1 MININDR
8 EYLINKF
15 LKIIININF
24 INNNTKFLEKQKYKN
39 KNKDNN
45 LYLLI
50 PKGIKVFLWFT
61 YLNDK
66 NVCVLIKLKHN
77 YSNYNNIIY
86 DIEIVHLCFTNTL
99 AYGTL
104 LYGTFLNIKNTK
116 FFICEDIYQ
125 YKNNYINNIIFKNKL
140 YIIQEIFKNNIK
152 NNIYTNNSIIILF
165 AIISNDYNYLYNLI
179 PTLSYSIY
187 AIKHFNMFSNNYYY
201 YEKYRN
207 FIIKEKIFKVKAS
220 LEQDIYYLYHNDAFY
235 DIAHISSYKNSIY
248 MNKLFRNI
256 KENINLDLLE
266 ESDSDS
272 DFEDVSID
280 KYVDLNKS
288 ILMICKYNDKFTKW
302 EPYKL
307 YN

>member
-1 MININDR
+1 NQ
-8 EYLINKF
+8 F

-24 INNNTKFLEKQKYKN
+24 INNNTKLVQKN
-39 KNKDNN
+39 KNKNKYNN

-77 YSNYNNIIY
+77 YSNYNNIVY
-86 DIEIVHLCFTNTL
+86 DIDIVHLCFTDKL

-104 LYGTFLNIKNTK
+104 LYGTFLNIKNSK

-165 AIISNDYNYLYNLI
+165 AIISNDYKYLYNLI

-187 AIKHFNMFSNNYYY
+187 AIKHYNIFSNNIHY

-207 FIIKEKIFKVKAS
+207 LIIKEKIFKVKAS
-220 LEQDIYYLYHNDAFY
+220 LEQDIY
-235 DIAHISSYKNSIY
+235 
-248 MNKLFRNI
+248 
-256 KENINLDLLE
+256 
-266 ESDSDS
+266 
-272 DFEDVSID
+272 
-280 KYVDLNKS
+280 
-288 ILMICKYNDKFTKW
+288 
-302 EPYKL
+302 
-307 YN
+307 